1 MVSSQS
7 PAVGIIAN
15 PAAGKDIRRLVA
27 QGRFVTNQEKVNIL
41 RRVLAGIESVGV
53 RRVIFMPDMSGLGP
67 GSLDGRPE
75 SLSVEFVDILVTN
88 KEADSTKAAEAM
100 RSQGVG
106 CIVTLGG
113 DGTNRAVAK
122 GAGDIPIVPISTG
135 TNNVFPQMMEGTV
148 AGIAAGIVA
157 SSAVDVDAVTRR
169 STLLEVSVDGT
180 VRDIALVD
188 VAVSTHRFIGARA
201 LWDIDT
207 ISELFL
213 ARTDA
218 DAIGLSAIGAR
229 LQPSDASERS
239 AIHVTVGTGGE
250 TVNAPIAPG
259 LVTTVPVSA
268 WNVMRVGEAV
278 DIGLRP
284 CTIALD
290 GERALSIGVEQSAQ
304 VTLCDTGPLVV
315 DAEKT
320 IREATRLGVFGGV
333 QTS

>member
-1 MVSSQS
+1 MATSRT

-53 RRVIFMPDMSGLGP
+53 RRVVFMPDMDGLGH
-67 GSLDGRPE
+67 GSLDG
-75 SLSVEFVDILVTN
+75 SAKGLSVEFVDILVTN
-88 KEADSTKAAEAM
+88 KEADSTRAAEEM
-100 RSQGVG
+100 QDRGVG

-157 SSAVDVDAVTRR
+157 SGSMDVDAVTRR

-229 LQPSDASERS
+229 LRPSEGSDHS
-239 AIHVTVGTGGE
+239 AVHVTVGTGGGK
-250 TVNAPIAPG
+250 VDAPIAPG
-259 LVTTVPVSA
+259 VVTTVPVSE
-268 WNVMRVGEAV
+268 WSVVEVGEA
-278 DIGLRP
+278 IEIAMRP

-290 GERALSIGVEQSAQ
+290 GERALRVGAEESAH
-304 VTLCDTGPLVV
+304 VTLRNNGPLVV
-315 DAEKT
+315 DVERA
-320 IREATRLGVFGGV
+320 IREATRLGVFGAG
-333 QTS
+333 S

>member
-1 MVSSQS
+1 MATSRT

-53 RRVIFMPDMSGLGP
+53 RRVVFMPDMSRLGH
-67 GSLDGRPE
+67 GSLDG
-75 SLSVEFVDILVTN
+75 STQGLSVEFADILVTN
-88 KEADSTKAAEAM
+88 KEIDSTRAAEAM
-100 RSQGVG
+100 RDQGVG

-122 GAGDIPIVPISTG
+122 GAGDVPIVPISTG

-148 AGIAAGIVA
+148 AGIAAGVVA
-157 SSAVDVDAVTRR
+157 SGSVDLEQVTRR
-169 STLLEVSVDGT
+169 STLLEVSIDGT
-180 VRDIALVD
+180 PSDIALVD

-207 ISELFL
+207 ITELFL

-229 LQPSDASERS
+229 LRSSGGSERS
-239 AIHVTVGTGGE
+239 AVHVALGPDGGK
-250 TVNAPIAPG
+250 VNAPIAPG
-259 LVTTVPVSA
+259 VVTTVPVSS
-268 WNVMRVGEAV
+268 WKLMDVGEPV
-278 DIGLRP
+278 EIGLRP

-290 GERALSIGVEQSAQ
+290 GERALSVGAEQSAE
-304 VTLCDTGPLVV
+304 VTLRDNGPFVV
-315 DAEKT
+315 DVERA
-320 IREATRLGVFGGV
+320 IREATRWGVFAGE
-333 QTS
+333 

>member
-1 MVSSQS
+1 MASSPT

-27 QGRFVTNQEKVNIL
+27 HGRFVTNQEKVNIL
-41 RRVLAGIESVGV
+41 RRVLAGVESVGV
-53 RRVIFMPDMSGLGP
+53 RRVVFMPDMSGLGH
-67 GSLDGRPE
+67 GSLDGGTE
-75 SLSVEFVDILVTN
+75 KLSVEFVDILVTN
-88 KEADSTKAAEAM
+88 KEVDSTRAAEVM
-100 RSQGVG
+100 QDLGVG
-106 CIVTLGG
+106 CLVTLGG

-122 GAGDIPIVPISTG
+122 GAGDIPIIPISTG

-148 AGIAAGIVA
+148 AGIAAGVVA
-157 SSAVDVDAVTRR
+157 SGMVDVDAVTRR
-169 STLLEVSVDGT
+169 STVMEVSIDGT
-180 VRDIALVD
+180 MRDIALVD
-188 VAVSTHRFIGARA
+188 VAVSTHQFIGARA

-207 ISELFL
+207 ITELFL

-229 LQPSDASERS
+229 LRPSDGSEHS
-239 AIHVTVGTGGE
+239 AVHVTIGPGGE
-250 TVNAPIAPG
+250 TVDAPIAPG
-259 LVTTVPVSA
+259 VVTTVPVSA
-268 WNVMRVGEAV
+268 WKPMAVGEAV

-290 GERALSIGVEQSAQ
+290 GERALSVGVEQSAQ
-304 VTLCDTGPLVV
+304 VTLRDSGPLVV
-315 DAEKT
+315 DVEKA

>member
-1 MVSSQS
+1 MASSRT

-53 RRVIFMPDMSGLGP
+53 RRVVFMPDMSSLGH
-67 GSLDGRPE
+67 GSLYGRTHGM
-75 SLSVEFVDILVTN
+75 SVEFADILVTN
-88 KEADSTKAAEAM
+88 KETDSTRSAEAM
-100 RSQGVG
+100 RDRGVG
-106 CIVTLGG
+106 CIITLGG

-122 GAGDIPIVPISTG
+122 GARDVPIIPISTG

-157 SSAVDVDAVTRR
+157 SGAVDVDAVTRR
-169 STLLEVSVDGT
+169 STALEVSIDGE
-180 VRDIALVD
+180 VRDLALVD
-188 VAVSTHRFIGARA
+188 VAVSTHQFIGARA

-207 ISELFL
+207 IAELFL

-229 LQPSDASERS
+229 LRLSDGSERS
-239 AIHVTVGTGGE
+239 AVHVTIGEGGE
-250 TVNAPIAPG
+250 TVDAPIAPG
-259 LVTTVPVSA
+259 MVTTVPVSS
-268 WNVMRVGEAV
+268 WDVMNVGEAV
-278 DIGLRP
+278 EIAMRP

-290 GERALSIGVEQSAQ
+290 GERALRVGAEESAH
-304 VTLCDTGPLVV
+304 VTLRNNGPLVV
-315 DAEKT
+315 DVEAA
-320 IREATRLGVFGGV
+320 IREATRLGVFRGN
-333 QTS
+333 